1 MSRSGTQPGLLL
13 SELMSGDGPHLE
25 MAESFVLRRCDQ
37 CGSRTT
43 GELTIAGGGWHCARC
58 LGHTVASVAISH

>member
-13 SELMSGDGPHLE
+13 SELMSGDGPHQE

-37 CGSRTT
+37 CGTRTT
-43 GELTIAGGGWHCARC
+43 GELTTVGSGWQCARC
-58 LGHTVASVAISH
+58 LGYTVAAIGVSA